1 METTNEQLENLIEI
15 NDELENYFRNTII
28 PQLYIDST
36 FILRKFT
43 PPAMKQFCLSRGD
56 IGKFI
61 GDIKDNFR
69 YPSIIE
75 NIELVMSTN
84 EILEKEIQ
92 TTDFRWYQ
100 MNIIPYLLGKEKKT
114 DGVIV
119 TFVEITMRVRDLKDL
134 EKIIADH
141 EILLDIISHD
151 IKTPLTSLLISVNL
165 LKNVSPEKPEN
176 FKPLLQIVENSIVK
190 MKDIIYE
197 LTDTRKQEHKYKSE
211 EEILNIEHVLE
222 DVRLAMKEIIE
233 ESKAKIRYEI
243 NISQLTF
250 NRRKLR
256 SVIYNL
262 VNNAI
267 KYKSPDRQPE
277 ICIKTERDD
286 NYFILSITDNGVG
299 MEENKQDQ
307 IFSKYFRLENNI
319 PGSGIGLYLV
329 NEIVK
334 NTGGKITV
342 ESQKGIG
349 STFKVFLQVDHDLKN
364 DPEVMKAALEKSKT
378 EIQGNENTL
387 PG

>member
-1 METTNEQLENLIEI
+1 METTNEQLENLMEI

-75 NIELVMSTN
+75 NIELVMTTN

-165 LKNVSPEKPEN
+165 LKNVSPERPEN

-299 MEENKQDQ
+299 IEENKQDQ

-349 STFKVFLQVDHDLKN
+349 STFKVFLQGDLDLKN
-364 DPEVMKAALEKSKT
+364 DPKVMKAALEKSKT
-378 EIQGNENTL
+378 EIQGDENTL

>member
-1 METTNEQLENLIEI
+1 METTNEQLENLMEI

-75 NIELVMSTN
+75 NIELVMTTN

-165 LKNVSPEKPEN
+165 LKNVSPERPEN

-299 MEENKQDQ
+299 IEENKQDQ

-378 EIQGNENTL
+378 EIQGDENTL

>member
-1 METTNEQLENLIEI
+1 MEITNEQLENLIEI

-28 PQLYIDST
+28 PQLYIDSDL
-36 FILRKFT
+36 ILRKFT
-43 PPAMKQFCLSRGD
+43 PPAMKQFSLSRGD
-56 IGKFI
+56 VGKFI

-92 TTDFRWYQ
+92 TSDFRWYQ

-176 FKPLLQIVENSIVK
+176 FKPILQIVENSIVK

-267 KYKSPDRQPE
+267 KYKSQDRQPE

-299 MEENKQDQ
+299 IEENKQDQ

-349 STFKVFLQVDHDLKN
+349 STFKVFLQGDLDLKN
-364 DPEVMKAALEKSKT
+364 DPKVMEATLEKSKI
-378 EIQGNENTL
+378 EIPKDEDMM

>member
-1 METTNEQLENLIEI
+1 METTNEKLENLMEI

-36 FILRKFT
+36 LILRKFT
-43 PPAMKQFCLSRGD
+43 PPAMKQFSLSRGD
-56 IGKFI
+56 VGKFI

-92 TTDFRWYQ
+92 TTDFKWYQ
-100 MNIIPYLLGKEKKT
+100 MNIIPYLLGKEKKS

-256 SVIYNL
+256 SVMYNL

-299 MEENKQDQ
+299 IEENKQDQ